1 MELEVM
7 EAECERLVGLGELV
21 VTDDPTVTLV
31 APGVGSCVIVCA
43 YHRRAKVAGMAH
55 IVLPSSENF
64 RGTASKPF
72 WFADRAIPHLL
83 ASLQAKGA
91 VRPNCVVVGGAN
103 MFQLAI
109 PSPQQDVLNIG
120 AMNVQAVLE
129 LLRPATNI
137 VAQFVGGDHGWFVRF
152 RVADGVVTVR
162 SGDGKAHQIAL

>member
-1 MELEVM
+1 
-7 EAECERLVGLGELV
+7 
-21 VTDDPTVTLV
+21 
-31 APGVGSCVIVCA
+31 
-43 YHRRAKVAGMAH
+43 
-55 IVLPSSENF
+55 LPSSENF
-64 RGTASKPF
+64 RGTAAKPF

-109 PSPQQDVLNIG
+109 PSPQQDALNIG

-137 VAQFVGGDHGWFVRF
+137 VAQFVGGGHGWVVRF

-162 SGDGKAHQIAL
+162 SGAGKAHQIAL